1 VKQKGRFSRYKNC
14 MWLLLNNSKATVVR
28 PGSSA
33 LAGGQVQG
41 EEGPL
46 TVPVKMY
53 FALLNTWKPSLTH
66 TL

>member
-1 VKQKGRFSRYKNC
+1 

-53 FALLNTWKPSLTH
+53 FALLHTWKPSLAH